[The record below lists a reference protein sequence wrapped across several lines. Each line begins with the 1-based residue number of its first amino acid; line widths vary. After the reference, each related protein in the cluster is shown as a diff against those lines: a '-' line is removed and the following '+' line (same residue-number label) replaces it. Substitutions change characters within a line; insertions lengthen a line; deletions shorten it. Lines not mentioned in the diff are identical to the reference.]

1 MLLSVFRVIDV
12 DTKREVCTMNRK
24 EMVVKLSEY
33 LGVKQKY
40 LGPPSFA
47 YEIRTEEVM
56 YHIDRYG
63 EITNA
68 QGVVMTFEEIVNPQ
82 EVSEETVVA
91 VETTREQED
100 TPFVDGIE
108 LTLPL
113 EGHTGISLQNIVNM
127 LSSKQHLIMK
137 AFLTDTLF
145 VGEDFAKELNEEQ
158 IDTVEAFKIAVD
170 KQGTHRCPGLAFD
183 LGEQTLT
190 FKLTDTPLT
199 PERINAFKDLGALI
213 SSYAKQLKRTSFKQ
227 SQDENPKYA
236 LRTWLIRIG
245 MNGPEYKETRKILLK
260 NLQGSGAYRTVDI
273 QEAEEGVMPS

>member
-68 QGVVMTFEEIVNPQ
+68 EGQLVTFEEIVNPQ
-82 EVSEETVVA
+82 EVREETVVEPE
-91 VETTREQED
+91 VISEHQD
-100 TPFVDGIE
+100 TLMIDGLE

-113 EGHTGISLQNIVNM
+113 EGHTGTSLQNVVNM
-127 LSSKQHLIMK
+127 LSSKQHLMMK
-137 AFLTDTLF
+137 SLETEILF
-145 VGEDFAKELNEEQ
+145 MDEDFAEELNEEG
-158 IDTVEAFKIAVD
+158 IGSLESFIGATD
-170 KQGTHRCPGLAFD
+170 KLGAHRCPGLTVD
-183 LGEQTLT
+183 LGAQTLT
-190 FKLTDTPLT
+190 FRVIDTPLT
-199 PERINAFKDLGALI
+199 PEKINAFKDLGLLI
-213 SSYAKQLKRTSFKQ
+213 TSYAKKLKRASFKQ
-227 SQDENPKYA
+227 AQDDNPKYA

-245 MNGPEYKETRKILLK
+245 MNGPEYKETRKTLLK
-260 NLQGSGAYRTVDI
+260 NLEGSGSYRKV
-273 QEAEEGVMPS
+273 EAGESSQ

>member
-1 MLLSVFRVIDV
+1 MFRVIDV
-12 DTKREVCTMNRK
+12 DTKREVCTMSRK
-24 EMVVKLSEY
+24 EMVVKISEY

-47 YEIRTEEVM
+47 YEIRTEDDV

-68 QGVVMTFEEIVNPQ
+68 EGQLVTFEEIVNPQ
-82 EVSEETVVA
+82 EVREETVVEPE
-91 VETTREQED
+91 VISEQED
-100 TPFVDGIE
+100 TPFVDGFE

-113 EGHTGISLQNIVNM
+113 EGHTGSSLQNIVNM

-137 AFLTDTLF
+137 SLETETLF
-145 VGEDFAKELNEEQ
+145 MDKDFAKELNEEQ

-170 KQGTHRCPGLAFD
+170 KQGAHRCPGLSVD
-183 LGEQTLT
+183 LEEQILT
-190 FKLTDTPLT
+190 FKLIDTPLT
-199 PERINAFKDLGALI
+199 PEKIHAFKDLGALI
-213 SSYAKQLKRTSFKQ
+213 NSYARQLKRTSFKQ

-245 MNGPEYKETRKILLK
+245 MNGPEYKETRKTLLE
-260 NLQGSGAYRTVDI
+260 NLEGSGAFRKHLV
-273 QEAEEGVMPS
+273 V